1 MSIKPKILPLVFW
14 PDESLNQMTEIVTE
28 FDEELEQLVVD
39 MFYTLKQYDGLG
51 LAAPQ
56 VGVNKKV
63 FVMDFDSIRSEHRV
77 EPMIMINPIVA
88 ELSDD
93 LYVCREG
100 CLSVPGHFEK
110 RRRPARVKM
119 QWQDLKG
126 EKHYAELQDLVAFV
140 AMHEYDH
147 LVGKTFVDG
156 ASSLK
161 TERIQK
167 KMQKIIKRIRPD
179 GNYH

>member
-1 MSIKPKILPLVFW
+1 MLKPKILPLVYW

-39 MFYTLKQYDGLG
+39 MLYTLKQYNGLG

-93 LYVCREG
+93 LYCVEKVA
-100 CLSVPGHFEK
+100 CLFLVI
-110 RRRPARVKM
+110 
-119 QWQDLKG
+119 LKNANVL
-126 EKHYAELQDLVAFV
+126 HV
-140 AMHEYDH
+140 
-147 LVGKTFVDG
+147 
-156 ASSLK
+156 
-161 TERIQK
+161 
-167 KMQKIIKRIRPD
+167 
-179 GNYH
+179 